1 MIYYRIEKSKK
12 FWDACLHDE
21 RLTFKNLGL
30 LLWLLS
36 EPEEWDHTQQGLL
49 ELRTEGRDLIKSG
62 IRDLQELRYLTKER
76 QRDKNG
82 RWGSTTYVIHDVP
95 QSEAVVETRK
105 TVETRPAIPVPPK
118 PTEGLQEEE
127 AANEQMTKN
136 TFGQDLKVWPE
147 NFDIDNHKH
156 ASSRRDSEVPDRQP
170 PVSKNQDPLPKEWDF
185 SEEFPSEDEPLEL
198 SKDLMEKG
206 KGFLSKGK
214 NWWKNLIND

>member
-1 MIYYRIEKSKK
+1 MILYRIEKSKK

-49 ELRTEGRDLIKSG
+49 ELRTEGRDFIKSG
-62 IRDLQELRYLTKER
+62 IRDLQELGYLTKER

-82 RWGSTTYVIHDVP
+82 RWGSTTYVIHDIP

-105 TVETRPAIPVPPK
+105 TVEPRPAIPVPPK
-118 PTEGLQEEE
+118 PTEGLREEK
-127 AANEQMTKN
+127 AANEQMVKN
-136 TFGQDLKVWPE
+136 TFRQDLKVWPE
-147 NFDIDNHKH
+147 NFDIDNHKQT
-156 ASSRRDSEVPDRQP
+156 SSRRDPEVPDRQP
-170 PVSKNQDPLPKEWDF
+170 PVSKNQAPISKAWDF
-185 SEEFPSEDEPLEL
+185 SEEFPSDDEPLEL
-198 SKDLMEKG
+198 SKDLIEKG

-214 NWWKNLIND
+214 NWWKNLVND